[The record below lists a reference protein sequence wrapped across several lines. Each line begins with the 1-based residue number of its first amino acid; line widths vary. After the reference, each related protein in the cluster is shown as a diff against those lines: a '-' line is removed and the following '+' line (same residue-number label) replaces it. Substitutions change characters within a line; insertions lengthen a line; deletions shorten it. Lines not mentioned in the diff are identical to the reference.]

1 MESAIE
7 TKARTDWKAIYET
20 ITADPRYQA
29 NIQYGKPRRGHAE
42 GSVSA
47 HIRDLDL
54 NLEELVRRGLVPA
67 EGPAYWKLKVL
78 IHVHDTFKAEA
89 TKDSP
94 ILDPRSHASLARE
107 YLHGFTHDD
116 DMLRITQFH
125 DIGFAVYQK
134 MQATGRF
141 DEAKLMTGLE
151 GIGNMDLFLLFAIID
166 ACTPSKG
173 RRMIRWFVEEVNK
186 RFPSTTI
193 RPEHILPGPDMVG
206 EVW

>member
-1 MESAIE
+1 MDHASE
-7 TKARTDWKAIYET
+7 TKTQDWKAIFEK
-20 ITADPRYQA
+20 IISDPRYQA

-47 HIRDLDL
+47 HIRDLDR
-54 NLEELVRRGLVPA
+54 NLEDLVGRGLVSAGNPT
-67 EGPAYWKLKVL
+67 YWKLKVL

-89 TKDSP
+89 KDDSP
-94 ILDPRSHASLARE
+94 ILDPKSHASLACD
-107 YLHGFTHDD
+107 YLGGFTQDA

-134 MQATGRF
+134 LQATGRF
-141 DEAKLMTGLE
+141 DETKLMTGLE
-151 GIGNMDLFLLFAIID
+151 GISNMDLFLLFAIID

-173 RRMIRWFVEEVNK
+173 RRMIRWLVEEVNK
-186 RFPSTTI
+186 RFPTTTI
-193 RPEHILPGPDMVG
+193 RPQHILPGPDMVG